1 MAQETNTFSSY
12 QAIGNREDLTDEIH
26 MISPTD
32 TPFQSAIRKSVA
44 KAVTHEWQEDA
55 LADAVADNASIE
67 GDEISVVTAAPTV
80 RLGNTCQILEKNAR
94 VTGTQEAVDKAGR
107 NKEMA
112 YQVAKRLK
120 ELKRDLESS
129 LLANQIRVVGN
140 DSTARRMAGL
150 PTFLTVSS
158 RGPGAGTAGAD
169 PVGADGT
176 AAATDANAQRA
187 FIESQLQAVHQELWT
202 EGADPTL
209 LMVGP
214 HNRTVASTF
223 TGGATKFDKTED
235 KKLYATIDVYVGDF
249 GDLKIVPNRF
259 QRARDAYLVDPNY
272 AKLCYLRKPSSQDIA
287 INGDNRTKQIIME
300 VTLEVCARKSHGVV
314 ADLTTA

>member
-1 MAQETNTFSSY
+1 MTQETNTFSTH

-32 TPFQSAIRKSVA
+32 TPFQSAIRKSTA
-44 KAVTHEWQEDA
+44 KAVHHEWQEDA
-55 LADAVADNASIE
+55 LANAVANNAKIE
-67 GDEISVVTAAPTV
+67 GDAISVELSAPTV
-80 RLGNTCQILEKNAR
+80 RLGNYAQILEKNAR

-107 NKEMA
+107 NREMA

-129 LLANQIRVVGN
+129 LLANQARVVGN

-150 PTFLTVSS
+150 PTWLTVSS
-158 RGPGAGTAGAD
+158 RGPGSGTAGAN
-169 PVGADGT
+169 PVGANGT

-187 FIESQLQAVHQELWT
+187 FLESQVQAVHQALWN
-202 EGADPTL
+202 EGADPTI

-259 QRARDAYLVDPNY
+259 QRAREAFLVDPNY
-272 AKLCYLRKPSSQDIA
+272 AKLCYLRRPFSQDIA
-287 INGDNRTKQIIME
+287 INGDNKTKQIIME
-300 VTLEVCARKSHGVV
+300 ATLEVCNRKAHGVV